1 MVFLLMFKIAILT
14 QGKNV
19 PSTRFRIL
27 QYLATFNSLSIETS
41 VYHAYESAYPPP
53 GLLRR
58 LSWLLKEISV
68 RFWQIVKINFSDVD
82 LVIIQRELISTLPT
96 FEWCLTKKFIFDVDD
111 AIFLHKN
118 GIAARAIAK
127 TADAVVCGNSFL
139 SNYFSKFNSN
149 VYEICTPVDSLRFK
163 PSDQEYAQKYIG
175 WSGSS
180 SGYHYLHSI
189 ESEIKKVL
197 EMFPDWKLL
206 IVADKPPEFKILTE
220 NDFCFEKWHPDTEVS
235 SIQKMSIGIMPLED
249 NDWAKGKCSYK
260 MLLYMACAVP
270 CVVSDVGMNSEI
282 LAINEV
288 GLGVPCDTNGWS
300 QALTKLVSSSQLRA
314 QMGFNGR
321 SVIESHFSLV
331 VSADKWFSVIKSRL
345 SSQ

>member
-41 VYHAYESAYPPP
+41 ADHAYESAYPPP

-58 LSWLLKEISV
+58 LSCLLQEISV
-68 RFWQIVKINFSDVD
+68 RFWLIVKINFSDVD

-180 SGYHYLHSI
+180 SGYHYLHSF

-260 MLLYMACAVP
+260 MLLYMAFVGPLVA
-270 CVVSDVGMNSEI
+270 SDVGLNSEI
-282 LAINEV
+282 F
-288 GLGVPCDTNGWS
+288 T
-300 QALTKLVSSSQLRA
+300 
-314 QMGFNGR
+314 
-321 SVIESHFSLV
+321 
-331 VSADKWFSVIKSRL
+331 IK
-345 SSQ
+345 